1 MISKIS
7 IRSTNLLL
15 SFLMLVKKY
24 QIYQSNI
31 QSLQEFIL
39 VNKIAEVMVGCRFQK
54 GDDESFKL
62 LLKVHKCFDPDSI
75 FKMGSGNFF
84 CIVLF
89 FI

>member
-15 SFLMLVKKY
+15 SFLMLVKKF
-24 QIYQSNI
+24 QICQSNI

-39 VNKIAEVMVGCRFQK
+39 VNKIVEAMVGCQFQK
-54 GDDESFKL
+54 DDDESFKL
-62 LLKVHKCFDPDSI
+62 LLEVHKYFDPDSR
-75 FKMGSGNFF
+75 FKMDSVSSFYKVF
-84 CIVLF
+84 F